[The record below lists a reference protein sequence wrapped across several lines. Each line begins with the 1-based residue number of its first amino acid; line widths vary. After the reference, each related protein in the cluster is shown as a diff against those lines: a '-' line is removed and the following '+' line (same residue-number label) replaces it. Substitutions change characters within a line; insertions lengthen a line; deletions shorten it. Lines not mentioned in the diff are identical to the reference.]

1 MACSYGHLRARSI
14 FNIKAESCELGVL
27 LGCLVKETH
36 SLILFGGASAPNRSS
51 HHVWSEGFLIISY
64 RLQVP
69 PSLWTVLDFNLKVF
83 FRDVTSDQWGVM
95 HLCWLV
101 TIWCRISANNSS
113 RIRDVCIAREYSIH
127 SNWDLLVLFRYA
139 HTAAYFGK
147 LISDLKGVR
156 AIRTDI
162 AVRRQVH
169 RHAGLRCSCCG
180 VTVACH
186 VLSKCLR
193 WVQALVILQCA
204 QLWFPIQWVSW
215 KGRYRPDRLSLQRL
229 NSFLWLVLDCVEHL
243 VSCRSI
249 LNRHVRLYGCCID
262 LEHLLCFS
270 VHLLLD
276 VAQSVIICVT
286 AILSSSLP
294 ECLLLST
301 L

>member
-1 MACSYGHLRARSI
+1 MPCSCGHLGARSI
-14 FNIKAESCELGVL
+14 FNVKAESCELAVL

-36 SLILFGGASAPNRSS
+36 SLILLGGAAAPNGSS
-51 HHVWSEGFLIISY
+51 HHVWSEGLLIISY
-64 RLQVP
+64 WLQVP

-101 TIWCRISANNSS
+101 TVWCRISANNSS

-127 SNWDLLVLFRYA
+127 SNRDLLVLFRYA
-139 HTAAYFGK
+139 HSAAYFGK
-147 LISDLKGVR
+147 LICDLKGVW

-169 RHAGLRCSCCG
+169 RHAGLRCSCRS
-180 VTVACH
+180 VACY

-193 WVQALVILQCA
+193 WVQALVILQCV
-204 QLWFPIQWVSW
+204 QLRFPSQWVSW
-215 KGRYRPDRLSLQRL
+215 KGRYRSDRLSLERL
-229 NSFLWLVLDCVEHL
+229 NSFLWGVLDCVEHL
-243 VSCRSI
+243 VSSRSI

-276 VAQSVIICVT
+276 MAESVIICVT